1 MTLSGT
7 FSSLGV
13 LGGGAWG
20 SALAQTL
27 CLAGRKVC
35 LWAREPEVAAEI
47 NALHTNGAF
56 LPGVTLE
63 ADLQATTDLALVARQ
78 DAVLMVAPAQHVRA
92 VAGALAQH
100 LPAGKPVLLC
110 ATGLEQATGFGRR
123 SRTHAKPCYRGRAS
137 PSTWRAGCPR
147 PSRSPPPTWV

>member
-1 MTLSGT
+1 MTFSAR

-20 SALAQTL
+20 TALAQTL

-35 LWAREPEVAAEI
+35 LWAREPEVVAEI
-47 NALHTNGAF
+47 NASHTNSAF
-56 LPGVTLE
+56 LPGVTLN
-63 ADLQATTDLALVARQ
+63 ADLEATTELARVARQ

-92 VAGALAQH
+92 VADALAQH

-110 ATGLEQATGFGRR
+110 AKGLEQATGKLLGDVL
-123 SRTHAKPCYRGRAS
+123 C
-137 PSTWRAGCPR
+137 
-147 PSRSPPPTWV
+147 